1 MPEPDAR
8 RLFRQVVDAVV
19 YLHQKG
25 ICHRD
30 IKMENVVLDADGNA
44 RLVDFGAAKEG
55 GADTF
60 LMSMQG
66 TPAYMA
72 PEVAQQK
79 AHKGG
84 PADVWALGVLLYN
97 LVSGGAF
104 PFWGKDMNDLRRNIS
119 AAPLKIPTHLSA
131 ACKDLLQ
138 RLLQKSSSTR
148 LSVADV

>member
-8 RLFRQVVDAVV
+8 RFFRQIVDAVV
-19 YLHQKG
+19 YLHEEG

-30 IKMENVVLDADGNA
+30 IKMENVVLDADGTA

-72 PEVAQQK
+72 PEVAQQR

-84 PADVWALGVLLYN
+84 PADVWSLGVLLYN

-104 PFWGKDMNDLRRNIS
+104 PFWGKNMDELRRNIT
-119 AAPLKIPTHLSA
+119 AAPPKIPAHLSP
-131 ACKDLLQ
+131 ACRELLTA
-138 RLLQKSSSTR
+138 LLHKSSSTR